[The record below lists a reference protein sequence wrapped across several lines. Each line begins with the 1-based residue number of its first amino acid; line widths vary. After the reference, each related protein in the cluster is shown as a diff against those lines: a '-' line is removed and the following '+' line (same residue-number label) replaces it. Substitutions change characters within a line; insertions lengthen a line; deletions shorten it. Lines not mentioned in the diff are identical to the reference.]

1 MHALVEQY
9 ACLEGLE
16 AKCAKGAKFLPFGRN
31 QVRQPKV
38 LSAAEHG
45 WGGRPFGCR
54 SCPRKE
60 TFVSVW
66 DFRPPKVPPNM
77 HEFRLCLGVSA
88 AEGAAEP
95 A

>member
-1 MHALVEQY
+1 MHALVEQC

-31 QVRQPKV
+31 QVRQPKDFRPPNMAGEAS
-38 LSAAEHG
+38 LSAAEA
-45 WGGRPFGCR
+45 
-54 SCPRKE
+54 CPRKE
-60 TFVSVW
+60 TFISVW
-66 DFRPPKVPPNM
+66 QFRPLKVPPNM
-77 HEFRLCLGVSA
+77 HEFHLCLGVSA

>member
-1 MHALVEQY
+1 MHVLVELNACWFEFGGIC
-9 ACLEGLE
+9 ACLNRVSALWEKPG
-16 AKCAKGAKFLPFGRN
+16 
-31 QVRQPKV
+31 
-38 LSAAEHG
+38 SAAEG
-45 WGGRPFGCR
+45 TFGRRTLLWRQP
-54 SCPRKE
+54 SAAEACPRKE

-66 DFRPPKVPPNM
+66 EFQPPKVPPNM

>member
-1 MHALVEQY
+1 MEV
-9 ACLEGLE
+9 
-16 AKCAKGAKFLPFGRN
+16 KCAKGAKFLPFGRN
-31 QVRQPKV
+31 QVRQPKDFRPPNMAGE
-38 LSAAEHG
+38 AAFWLPKLAPE
-45 WGGRPFGCR
+45 R
-54 SCPRKE
+54 E

-66 DFRPPKVPPNM
+66 QFRPPKVPPNM

>member
-1 MHALVEQY
+1 M
-9 ACLEGLE
+9 
-16 AKCAKGAKFLPFGRN
+16 FGRFGDEMCKGS
-31 QVRQPKV
+31 QVSALWQKPGSAAEG

-45 WGGRPFGCR
+45 WGG
-54 SCPRKE
+54 SLSAAEACPRKE

-66 DFRPPKVPPNM
+66 QFRSPKVPPNM

>member
-1 MHALVEQY
+1 MLERFGGEMCIGSQISALWQKPGS
-9 ACLEGLE
+9 AAEG
-16 AKCAKGAKFLPFGRN
+16 
-31 QVRQPKV
+31 

-45 WGGRPFGCR
+45 WGG
-54 SCPRKE
+54 SLSAVEACPRKE

-66 DFRPPKVPPNM
+66 QFRPPKVLPNM